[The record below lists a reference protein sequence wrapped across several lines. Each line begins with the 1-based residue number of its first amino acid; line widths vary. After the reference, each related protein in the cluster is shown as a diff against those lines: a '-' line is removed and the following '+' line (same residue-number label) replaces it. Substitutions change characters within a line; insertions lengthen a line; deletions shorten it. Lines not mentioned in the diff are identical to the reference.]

1 MTTWTTTT
9 DQHDIIEA
17 LDGTQHTRYCFSRE
31 WGCDHDEALTI
42 ATDDTGQL
50 FTQITEKTF
59 G

>member
-1 MTTWTTTT
+1 MTGWTTTT
-9 DQHDIIEA
+9 AEQDIINS
-17 LDGTQHTRYCFSRE
+17 LDPEQRINYFFSRE
-31 WGCDHDEALTI
+31 WGCNHDEALTI